1 MLKVLMEKLDSVQEE
16 MGNVGRE
23 METLRKNQKEIL
35 EIKSTNK
42 NEEHLW
48 WAH

>member
-42 NEEHLW
+42 NEEHL
-48 WAH
+48 